1 MTTPDPDP
9 LRLQRV
15 LFISQHR
22 AEQMRPPRD
31 TALISITDPRSPA
44 ARLQP
49 GWAAVLRVSFAD
61 ADPLSIQGDLDLPG
75 LMGEDEVVDIAA
87 FTAEQ
92 ARRCRRLV
100 VHCRHGVS
108 RSAAVARAI
117 CQATQ
122 LPYPESHDRYNRY
135 VFMVLRGAVQYA
147 VEGD

>member
-1 MTTPDPDP
+1 MPATAPEP
-9 LRLQRV
+9 LQLQRV

-22 AEQMRPPRD
+22 AERMQAPAD
-31 TALISITDPRSPA
+31 CALISITDPGSPP
-44 ARLQP
+44 ARLQA
-49 GWAAVLRVSFAD
+49 GWAAVLRVSFVD

-75 LMGEDEVVDIAA
+75 SISEDEVVDIAT

-122 LPYPESHDRYNRY
+122 LPYPETHDRYNRY
-135 VFMVLRGAVQYA
+135 VFMVLRAAVQYA
-147 VEGD
+147 VDGE

>member
-1 MTTPDPDP
+1 MTVHEPGP

-22 AEQMRPPRD
+22 AERMRPPRD
-31 TALISITDPRSPA
+31 TALISITDPHAPT

-49 GWAAVLRVSFAD
+49 GWSAVLRVSFID
-61 ADPLSIQGDLDLPG
+61 ADPLSIQGDLDRPG
-75 LMGEDEVVDIAA
+75 SISEDEVVDIAA

-122 LPYPESHDRYNRY
+122 LPYPESHDGYNRY

-147 VEGD
+147 VDGD

>member
-1 MTTPDPDP
+1 M
-9 LRLQRV
+9 
-15 LFISQHR
+15 
-22 AEQMRPPRD
+22 
-31 TALISITDPRSPA
+31 
-44 ARLQP
+44 
-49 GWAAVLRVSFAD
+49 LRVSFAD

-122 LPYPESHDRYNRY
+122 LPYPEAHDRYNRF